1 MIKIIDFA
9 KKLIMFIDLYMILSV
24 LMTDKIFVG
33 KKSLIVGI
41 ALKQHSL
48 VNYASLYFVCLVFII
63 YYDFLNFDNSRFYHF

>member
-41 ALKQHSL
+41 ALKQHSR
-48 VNYASLYFVCLVFII
+48 VNYAHYILFV
-63 YYDFLNFDNSRFYHF
+63 

>member
-1 MIKIIDFA
+1 MIKIIDYA

-33 KKSLIVGI
+33 KKLIVGI

-48 VNYASLYFVCLVFII
+48 VNS
-63 YYDFLNFDNSRFYHF
+63 